1 MPFERGFKSWC
12 ERRSLEIRQL
22 LGLEH
27 ADPLPAHDLAQ
38 HLRIRVRTT
47 ADFPALSDKARMAL
61 AKDTSGWSAV
71 TLEYER
77 AKLIV
82 LNDTH
87 SLGRQSSDLMHELAH
102 HILEHRPSE
111 VAVSQEGLLVLHN
124 YNRSQEEEADWCA
137 ASLLLPRPAL
147 VFVKKH
153 LPELEEAAQHFRVSL
168 AMLRYRLHVTGVNY
182 QFGR

>member
-1 MPFERGFKSWC
+1 M
-12 ERRSLEIRQL
+12 
-22 LGLEH
+22 LGLRQE
-27 ADPLPAHDLAQ
+27 DPLLAHDLAR

-47 ADFPALSDKARMAL
+47 ADFPSLSSDARLAL
-61 AKDTSGWSAV
+61 ARDGSGWSAV
-71 TLEYER
+71 TLECGD

-124 YNRSQEEEADWCA
+124 YDRSQEEQADWCA

-147 VFVKKH
+147 VFVKKR
-153 LPELEEAAQHFRVSL
+153 LPELEEAAKHFRVSL
-168 AMLRYRLHVTGVNY
+168 AMLRYRLDVTGVNY

>member
-12 ERRSLEIRQL
+12 ERRSLEIRKL
-22 LGLEH
+22 LGLQQ
-27 ADPLPAHDLAQ
+27 ADPLLAHDLAE

-47 ADFPALSDKARMAL
+47 ADYPALSEQSRAAL
-61 AKDTSGWSAV
+61 ARDGSGWSAV
-71 TLEYER
+71 TLEREGS
-77 AKLIV
+77 KLIV
-82 LNDTH
+82 LNDYH
-87 SLGRQSSDLMHELAH
+87 SSGRQSSDLMHELAH

-153 LPELEEAAQHFRVSL
+153 LPELDEAAQHFRVSL